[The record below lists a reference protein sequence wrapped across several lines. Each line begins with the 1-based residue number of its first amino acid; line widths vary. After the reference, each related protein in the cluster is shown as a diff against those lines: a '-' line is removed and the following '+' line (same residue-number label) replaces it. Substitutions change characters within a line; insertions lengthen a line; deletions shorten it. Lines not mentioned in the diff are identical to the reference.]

1 MASVVQGT
9 SSGDYDLT
17 RGLRLYDTSGDL
29 PARARELW
37 AQVGSDGI
45 EMARE
50 FWRRYARS
58 PEVQEQFDDA
68 KIERLAEKILPYV
81 ASKFEQVDQVE
92 WTNHARAYVEKAL
105 GSGLTLSTL
114 LAGVNAETEAAF
126 VAIRRKVRSDEE
138 QLMLA
143 RTLSE
148 IQAIEID
155 CFIHHAI
162 TMTRREASQVQSRQA
177 TEFNTKVLNVVQSC
191 TR

>member
-9 SSGDYDLT
+9 SNGDYDLV

-29 PARARELW
+29 PVRARELW
-37 AQVGSDGI
+37 AQIGADGI

-68 KIERLAEKILPYV
+68 KIEKLAERILPYI
-81 ASKFEQVDQVE
+81 AAKFEHIDRPE
-92 WTNHARAYVEKAL
+92 WTGQAQTYVEKAL
-105 GSGLTLSTL
+105 NGGLTLSTL
-114 LAGVNAETEAAF
+114 LAGVTAETEAAF
-126 VAIRRKVRSDEE
+126 VAIRRQVRSEEE
-138 QLMLA
+138 QVQLA

-148 IQAIEID
+148 IQSIEID

-162 TMTRREASQVQSRQA
+162 TITRKEAS
-177 TEFNTKVLNVVQSC
+177 
-191 TR
+191 